1 MYASTSSGDYMHT
14 IDTYLAWAATGWSD
28 QTLRLRTYQL
38 RAFAETHNPGE
49 VTEDDLVA
57 YLASGGWSASTRRS
71 VRSALCGYFEWAHKR
86 GHVTHNPAAD
96 LPTVPRPNYIPKPVP
111 REVLDGALAKADDET
126 RLMLLCGS
134 LAGMRRGEI
143 AAMHSDDINDLTITI
158 RGKGDKVRNVP
169 LHPRLKA
176 ALKGREGWIFPGRFG
191 GPVFHDYVNQR
202 VSRVLPEP
210 WTTHSLR
217 HRAATDWYR
226 ATGDITV
233 VQLLLGHAKP
243 ETTMAYVLVDQD
255 RLRDAVL
262 AIP

>member
-1 MYASTSSGDYMHT
+1 MHT
-14 IDTYLAWAATGWSD
+14 IDTYLAWAATGWTP
-28 QTLRLRTYQL
+28 QTARQRAYQL
-38 RAFAETHNPGE
+38 HAFARTMNPATA
-49 VTEDDLVA
+49 TEDDLVA
-57 YLASGGWSASTRRS
+57 YLAAGNWSNATRRA
-71 VRSALCGYFEWAHKR
+71 VRSALAGYYAWAHKR
-86 GHVTHNPAAD
+86 GHVTQNPAAD

-111 REVLDGALAKADDET
+111 QDVLEAALAVADEET
-126 RLMLLCGS
+126 RLMLLCGT

-143 AAMHSDDINDLTITI
+143 AAMHADDINDLTITI

-176 ALKGREGWIFPGRFG
+176 ALRGRSGWIFPGRFG
-191 GPVFHDYVNQR
+191 GPVTHDYVHQR
-202 VSRVLPEP
+202 ISRVLPAP
-210 WTTHSLR
+210 WSTHALR
-217 HRAATDWYR
+217 HYAATNWYR

-243 ETTMAYVLVDQD
+243 ETTMAYVQVDQA